1 MGRIFLRVSEKS
13 RNPFGDVRFPEEVG
27 GEVTVQPAIS
37 LAAVAETLIFGSVLR
52 LG

>member
-1 MGRIFLRVSEKS
+1 MDGIFLRVSEKS

-37 LAAVAETLIFGSVLR
+37 LAAVAETLIFGAVLR